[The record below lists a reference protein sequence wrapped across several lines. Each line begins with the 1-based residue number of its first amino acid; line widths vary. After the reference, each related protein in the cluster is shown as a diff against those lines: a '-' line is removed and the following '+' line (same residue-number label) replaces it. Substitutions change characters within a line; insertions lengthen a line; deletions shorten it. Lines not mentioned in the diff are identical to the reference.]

1 MADLNKFLGGGGKSV
16 KLHEQRERVR
26 DASEDELQDTLRD
39 LEGEML
45 NLRTQA
51 MLQQTAN
58 PMRQR
63 QVKKLIA
70 RIHTELTARKNRAKA
85 A

>member
-1 MADLNKFLGGGGKSV
+1 MADLNKFLGGGGKAV

-26 DASEDELQDTLRD
+26 DASEEELRDVLRD
-39 LEGEML
+39 LEGELL

-51 MLQQTAN
+51 MLAQSPN
-58 PMRQR
+58 PMRIR
-63 QVKKLIA
+63 QVRKLIA
-70 RIHTELTARKNRAKA
+70 RIHTDLSARHRKA